1 MVKTILFVDD
11 SKSIR
16 KAVGGLLEKLGYN
29 VLIASNGREG
39 YEKLDGTDIH
49 LIITDLHMPEMN
61 GIELIRA
68 ARKLETYQF
77 IPMLLLTT
85 ETLMEKKREAKI
97 AGATGWLE
105 KPFKNEKLEMIIK
118 KVLR

>member
-1 MVKTILFVDD
+1 MKKTILLVDD
-11 SKSIR
+11 SSSIR
-16 KAVGGLLEKLGYN
+16 MAVGGLLEKLGYH
-29 VLIASNGREG
+29 VLITANGREA
-39 YEKLDGTDIH
+39 YERLDGTEIH

-68 ARKLETYQF
+68 ARKLEAYQF
-77 IPMLLLTT
+77 VPMLLLTT
-85 ETLMEKKREAKI
+85 ETLMEKKREAKA

-105 KPFKNEKLEMIIK
+105 KPFKNEKLEMIIN